1 MNDKQSAFYGETY
14 VVTHVVK
21 HHQSGVR
28 LDQFL
33 KERYNRRSRE
43 ALKRAIDSGAI
54 QVVRPNDSAH
64 HPQGKSK
71 ASQKLLHGDQV
82 LVTSRRKT
90 EPEVNLNYSIVFED
104 DFMVVINKPPKLPV
118 HPAGRFFFNTL
129 LVHLQT
135 NGFELA
141 FNSERTF
148 YPVHRLDKETSGII
162 IFAKTKEA
170 ATLLTNQF
178 KFRTTE
184 KQYLAIVHGE
194 PKDDRFSVS
203 KSLGKNPRSRIG
215 LKMYPMP
222 TSEGGQEAHTDFQV
236 LDRRNGFAKL
246 ACFPR
251 TGRQHQIRAHADL
264 AGFPL
269 VGDKIYGLSDNDVL
283 ILLGDEPDEE
293 IADSDSDASLF
304 DADDNLIE
312 EPGKILEPT
321 AQKTL
326 ESIEAS
332 LPLPRHALHAA
343 GIKIEHPK
351 TKILM
356 TFEAPLPEDL
366 SDFYEGLLRASK

>member
-1 MNDKQSAFYGETY
+1 MNEKQSAFYGETY

-43 ALKRAIDSGAI
+43 ALKRAIDSGAVV
-54 QVVRPNDSAH
+54 VVRPEDATH

-71 ASQKLLHGDQV
+71 ASQKLLHGDKV
-82 LVTSRRKT
+82 LVTSKRKT

-104 DFMVVINKPPKLPV
+104 EFMVVINKPPKLPV

-141 FNSERTF
+141 FNSERTY

-184 KQYLAIVHGE
+184 KKYLAIVHGE
-194 PKDDRFSVS
+194 PKEDFFSINQS
-203 KSLGKNPRSRIG
+203 IGKNPKSRIG

-222 TSEGGQEAHTDFQV
+222 ISEGGQDAHTDFQV
-236 LDRRNGFAKL
+236 LERRNGFTL
-246 ACFPR
+246 LSCFPR

-283 ILLGDEPDEE
+283 ILLGDEPDDEE
-293 IADSDSDASLF
+293 SDSDSDASLF

-312 EPGKILEPT
+312 VAQDQSELTEP
-321 AQKTL
+321 KTL

-351 TKILM
+351 TKVLM
-356 TFEAPLPEDL
+356 TFEAELPFDL
-366 SDFYEGLLRASK
+366 KTFFDGLKT